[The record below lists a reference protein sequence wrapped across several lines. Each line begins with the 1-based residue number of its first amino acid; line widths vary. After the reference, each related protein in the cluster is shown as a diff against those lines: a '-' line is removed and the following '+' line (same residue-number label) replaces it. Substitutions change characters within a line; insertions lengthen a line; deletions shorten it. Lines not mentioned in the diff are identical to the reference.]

1 LQQTGRSPSGQ
12 LDGFLGCLVRTEQTV
27 GRVAAAAVDRCGQDV
42 VQTQYDRSA
51 CFFQDAFGAI
61 SGVDVA
67 GQHLVGVVEDGLW
80 IVGKNDFYLSAAFT
94 NQLGV
99 KFNIVY
105 TGEWV
110 QHLAEQLAV
119 FCFGQHVA
127 PWVDA
132 LFVEQLL
139 VDKVVADLIS
149 REAEHQND
157 LFCAA
162 GNALEADRK
171 AVAAQDREDDTDGF
185 SAKFVFDIGS
195 DVIDV
200 RIVSLCA
207 CNDRLG
213 YSDNISVVEGKAFA
227 FACCQDRIDDDFCKV
242 VTFADDGRTNA
253 AGYGTYQ
260 SFHNQN
266 PLFFWINKVAVGL
279 VLPRYFYYNRNIR
292 ISKINI

>member
-1 LQQTGRSPSGQ
+1 MSSRPST
-12 LDGFLGCLVRTEQTV
+12 TE
-27 GRVAAAAVDRCGQDV
+27 APA
-42 VQTQYDRSA
+42 
-51 CFFQDAFGAI
+51 FFQDAFGAI

-139 VDKVVADLIS
+139 VDEVVADLVS
-149 REAEHQND
+149 RKAEHQND
-157 LFCAA
+157 LF
-162 GNALEADRK
+162 R
-171 AVAAQDREDDTDGF
+171 AAQCPLRQTEKRLRLRIGKMTPMV
-185 SAKFVFDIGS
+185 SPPSFVFDIGS

-207 CNDRLG
+207 CND
-213 YSDNISVVEGKAFA
+213 SASVTATTSLSWKEKPSL
-227 FACCQDRIDDDFCKV
+227 FACCQDRIDDDFLQ
-242 VTFADDGRTNA
+242 GRHLSRMMGARTPRIR
-253 AGYGTYQ
+253 Y
-260 SFHNQN
+260 
-266 PLFFWINKVAVGL
+266 
-279 VLPRYFYYNRNIR
+279 LPVFP
-292 ISKINI
+292 